1 MAQLTHIKKF
11 NLNVFR
17 LPNKCLS
24 TSSLKNKK
32 GFSLGEIMIVLVI
45 IGGIMAIV
53 LPKIQDG
60 QKKSQVNNT
69 KMKMTEI
76 TTKINEYYAE
86 CGKYPASLNF
96 IVEDDSAC
104 KNWASN
110 PKLKHLLKDAWG
122 TEFQYGVSGNGY
134 NLKSLGANKADGGTS
149 YDKDIYSDESV
160 GGEE

>member
-1 MAQLTHIKKF
+1 MMHLFKTQRSTIK
-11 NLNVFR
+11 NN
-17 LPNKCLS
+17 
-24 TSSLKNKK
+24 K

-60 QKKSQVNNT
+60 QKKSQVNQT

-76 TTKINEYYAE
+76 TTKISEYYAE
-86 CGKYPASLNF
+86 CSKYPAALTF
-96 IVEDDSAC
+96 ITEDDTGC
-104 KNWASN
+104 KNWTSN

-122 TEFQYGVSGNGY
+122 SDFQYGTAGNGY
-134 NLKSLGANKADGGTS
+134 NLSSLGADKKSGGS
-149 YDKDIYSDESV
+149 SFDKDLYSDESV

>member
-1 MAQLTHIKKF
+1 M
-11 NLNVFR
+11 
-17 LPNKCLS
+17 
-24 TSSLKNKK
+24 LKLFKSQRSPSGTASVISNSK

-60 QKKSQVNNT
+60 QKKSQINQT

-76 TTKINEYYAE
+76 TTKLNEYYAE
-86 CGKYPASLNF
+86 CSKYPTALTF
-96 IVEDDSAC
+96 ITDDDAGC
-104 KNWASN
+104 KNWTSN

-122 TEFQYGVSGNGY
+122 SDFQYATSGNGY
-134 NLKSLGANKADGGTS
+134 NLSSLGADKKAGGS
-149 YDKDIYSDESV
+149 SFDKDLFSDESV

>member
-1 MAQLTHIKKF
+1 MK
-11 NLNVFR
+11 NLLNSQR
-17 LPNKCLS
+17 S
-24 TSSLKNKK
+24 TISNSK

-60 QKKSQVNNT
+60 QKKGQVNQT

-86 CGKYPASLNF
+86 CSKYPTTLTF
-96 IVEDDSAC
+96 ITEDDASC
-104 KNWASN
+104 KNWTSN
-110 PKLKHLLKDAWG
+110 PKLAHLLKDAWG
-122 TEFQYGVSGNGY
+122 SEFQYSTAGNGY
-134 NLKSLGANKADGGTS
+134 NLSSLGADKKSGGTS
-149 YDKDIYSDESV
+149 FDKDLYSDESV

>member
-1 MAQLTHIKKF
+1 ML
-11 NLNVFR
+11 NLFKSQR
-17 LPNKCLS
+17 
-24 TSSLKNKK
+24 SSLTASKGIISNAK

-60 QKKSQVNNT
+60 QKKGQVNQT

-86 CGKYPASLNF
+86 CSKYPATLSF
-96 IVEDDSAC
+96 ITEDDSSC
-104 KNWASN
+104 KNWTAN

-122 TEFQYGVSGNGY
+122 SDFQYAVSGNGY
-134 NLKSLGANKADGGTS
+134 NLSSLGADKKAGGS
-149 YDKDIYSDESV
+149 SFDKDLFSDESV

>member
-1 MAQLTHIKKF
+1 MKLFTSQRSNSTISPR
-11 NLNVFR
+11 LN
-17 LPNKCLS
+17 NS
-24 TSSLKNKK
+24 K

-60 QKKSQVNNT
+60 QKKGQVNQT

-76 TTKINEYYAE
+76 TTKLNEYYAE
-86 CGKYPASLNF
+86 CSKYPTSLSF
-96 IVEDDSAC
+96 ITDDDAGC
-104 KNWASN
+104 KNWTSN

-122 TEFQYGVSGNGY
+122 SDFQYATSGNGY
-134 NLKSLGANKADGGTS
+134 NLSSLGADKKSGGTS
-149 YDKDIYSDESV
+149 FDKDLFSDESV

>member
-1 MAQLTHIKKF
+1 MKF
-11 NLNVFR
+11 NLLKKLR
-17 LPNKCLS
+17 QPAKPLS
-24 TSSLKNKK
+24 NTK

-60 QKKSQVNNT
+60 QKKGQVNQT

-86 CGKYPASLNF
+86 CSAYPTSLSF
-96 IVEDDSAC
+96 ITDDDSSC
-104 KNWASN
+104 KNWTGN

-122 TEFQYGVSGNGY
+122 SEFQYSTAGNGY
-134 NLKSLGANKADGGTS
+134 NLSSLGADKKSGGS
-149 YDKDIYSDESV
+149 SFDKDIYSDESV

>member
-1 MAQLTHIKKF
+1 MLRLRKPTLTF
-11 NLNVFR
+11 TN
-17 LPNKCLS
+17 
-24 TSSLKNKK
+24 TK

-60 QKKSQVNNT
+60 QRRGEVNQT
-69 KMKMTEI
+69 KMKMAEI

-86 CGKYPASLNF
+86 CGKYPTALTF
-96 IVEDDSAC
+96 MTDDDAGC
-104 KNWASN
+104 KNWSSN

-122 TEFQYGVSGNGY
+122 SDFQYGTAGTGY
-134 NLKSLGANKADGGTS
+134 NLSSLGRDRKSGGS
-149 YDKDIYSDESV
+149 SFDKDLYSDESV

>member
-1 MAQLTHIKKF
+1 M
-11 NLNVFR
+11 NLFKSQR
-17 LPNKCLS
+17 SIS
-24 TSSLKNKK
+24 TISNSK

-60 QKKSQVNNT
+60 QNKGNVNKT
-69 KMKMTEI
+69 KMIMTEI

-86 CGKYPASLNF
+86 CSKYPTTLNF
-96 IVEDDSAC
+96 IIEDDSSC
-104 KNWASN
+104 KNWTSN

-122 TEFQYGVSGNGY
+122 TELQYSTAGNGY
-134 NLKSLGANKADGGTS
+134 NLSSLGKDKKSGGTS
-149 YDKDIYSDESV
+149 FDKDLFSDESV